1 MTFNSR
7 KYLTEGVK
15 LTRGINVKEGRL
27 DWKDTAY
34 WSEVTSE
41 LKKYVLCDGDILIGM
56 DGSKVGK
63 NFCQINVDD
72 LPLLLLQRVARLRAK
87 GNLVPRFLF
96 WNIASVRFL
105 DWVNTAKT
113 DPMIPHIA
121 PSDINGY
128 VVSYPPITEQ
138 TAIAHFLDQKTA
150 QIDAAIA
157 IKEQQIALLKERKQ
171 ILIQQA
177 VTQGLDPTVPMK
189 NSGVEWIGEIPAH
202 WECLKLKLACKFIY
216 DGTHGSYP
224 RVEEGYRLL
233 SVRNIINDAFF
244 FREDDSRV
252 SFKHFK
258 EISSKFLIQEDD
270 IQLAIVGA
278 TLGKVA
284 IIKKIEEE
292 FVTQRSLS
300 TIRVN
305 SRCNNEFLAYF
316 MRSPAFQAYLW
327 NNAGFSAQPGVY
339 LNTVQNCYMPL
350 PSIDEQKEI
359 M

>member
-1 MTFNSR
+1 MIPWDMTFNSR

-138 TAIAHFLDQKTA
+138 TAIAHFLNQKTA

-202 WECLKLKLACKFIY
+202 WEVKKLKYLAHQFMY
-216 DGTHGSYP
+216 GTSVDCNELDNGTPVLRIPNIDELNFNFDNLKYASLTKDETARY
-224 RVEEGYRLL
+224 LL
-233 SVRNIINDAFF
+233 HS
-244 FREDDSRV
+244 
-252 SFKHFK
+252 
-258 EISSKFLIQEDD
+258 
-270 IQLAIVGA
+270 
-278 TLGKVA
+278 
-284 IIKKIEEE
+284 
-292 FVTQRSLS
+292 
-300 TIRVN
+300 N
-305 SRCNNEFLAYF
+305 SR
-316 MRSPAFQAYLW
+316 RS
-327 NNAGFSAQPGVY
+327 
-339 LNTVQNCYMPL
+339 
-350 PSIDEQKEI
+350 
-359 M
+359 